1 MSGNVILLES
11 ARRRAEVQAELRQVR
26 LAYAIQVGPD
36 AVSLLLG
43 TADDGT
49 EICTSPEGAEEL
61 AAELLAAA
69 RKAREAEH
77 G

>member
-1 MSGNVILLES
+1 MTADIILLAS

-26 LAYAIQVGPD
+26 LAYAIQIAPD

-43 TADDGT
+43 TAEDGT
-49 EICTSPEGAEEL
+49 EICTSPEGAESL
-61 AAELLAAA
+61 AAELIVAAN
-69 RKAREAEH
+69 RARELAD